1 MSAQTIPIEI
11 DEYLLENKV
20 TVKEKLH
27 MIVAD
32 AINLEVTTDDG
43 FKRMTNMYSES
54 KEWEKRIEYLRKEAN
69 RPDQNRISGRNDKAQ
84 EILGPLK
91 QIQTIAKQK
100 CEKYQLLLEQQKAY
114 EQQQMV
120 DAADVLGLDDVPMV
134 APLDKSIR
142 GDGALMFTR
151 TVKKFRTV
159 DLSKVP
165 LKYLQVNEDLIKQDM
180 NLGVSEIAGIEIYE
194 EKVTQLRTR

>member
-1 MSAQTIPIEI
+1 MVAQTIPAEI
-11 DEYLLENKV
+11 DEYLLEDKISI
-20 TVKEKLH
+20 KDKLYAV
-27 MIVAD
+27 VAD
-32 AINLEVTTDDG
+32 AINLDVTTDES
-43 FKRMTNMYSES
+43 FKKMTSLYAES
-54 KEWEKRIEYLRKEAN
+54 KDWEKRIEYLRKEAN

-84 EILGPLK
+84 EILSPLK

-100 CEKYQLLLEQQKAY
+100 CEKYQSLLEQQQAEE
-114 EQQQMV
+114 EQKMI

-142 GDGALMFTR
+142 GDGALMYTR

-165 LKYLQVNEDLIKQDM
+165 LKYLQVNEDMVKQDIG
-180 NLGVSEIAGIEIYE
+180 LGVSEIAGLEIYE
-194 EKVTQLRTR
+194 EKVTQLKVR

>member
-11 DEYLLENKV
+11 DEYLLENKIS
-20 TVKEKLH
+20 VKEKLY

-32 AINLEVTTDDG
+32 AMNLEVTTDEG
-43 FKRMTNMYSES
+43 FKRMTSMYSES
-54 KEWEKRIEYLRKEAN
+54 KDWEKRIEFLRKEAN

-100 CEKYQLLLEQQKAY
+100 CEKYQSLLEQQQAEE
-114 EQQQMV
+114 EQKMI

-142 GDGALMFTR
+142 GDGALMYTR

-165 LKYLQVNEDLIKQDM
+165 LKYLQVNEDMVKQDIG
-180 NLGVSEIAGIEIYE
+180 LGVSEIAGLEIYE
-194 EKVTQLRTR
+194 EKVTQLKVR